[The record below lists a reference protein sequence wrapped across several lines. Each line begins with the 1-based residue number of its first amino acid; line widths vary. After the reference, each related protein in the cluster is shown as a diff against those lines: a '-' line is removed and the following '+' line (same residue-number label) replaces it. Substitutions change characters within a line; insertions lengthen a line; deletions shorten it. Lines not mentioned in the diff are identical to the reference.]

1 MKNIY
6 GALGAVALVL
16 GVTPI
21 AIAEPGDEA
30 RDYAIDVKGEVL
42 PVSLGELDYPYKA
55 AERGKSG
62 ECVISLE
69 VSHAGTAGS
78 YNVKACSD
86 NAFRKAADE
95 FAATL
100 AYPTSSAGQQHELLV
115 SWTTE

>member
-6 GALGAVALVL
+6 GALSAVALVL

-21 AIAEPGDEA
+21 AMAEPGVEA
-30 RDYAIDVKGEVL
+30 RDYAIDIKGEVL
-42 PVSLGELDYPYKA
+42 PVSLGELEYPYKA
-55 AERGKSG
+55 ANRGKSG

-69 VSHAGTAGS
+69 VSHAGTAGR
-78 YNVKACSD
+78 YNVETCSD

-100 AYPTSSAGQQHELLV
+100 EYPVSNAGQQHELLV
-115 SWTTE
+115 SWSTD